1 MVDVLL
7 THSYHLPYDTKQIR
21 KMQPY
26 PPLGT
31 LYAASA
37 LRARGMSVAVFDS
50 MLVEP
55 TAHFAK
61 ALEIYRPRIV
71 AVYEDDFNFLSKMC
85 LTRMREVA
93 GQIAQ
98 SARSAGAVTIAHGS
112 DATDNPTLFLA
123 NGFKYVLS
131 GESEETLAHVCS
143 ALLRSK
149 DMGEVDGLVRL
160 DNAGVPVFS
169 TRRLA
174 KNPGWQM
181 LPAPSRDLVDL
192 EPYRAAWTASH
203 GYFST
208 SMVSSRGCPYRCN
221 WCAKPIS
228 GNKFHQRAAADVAD
242 EMLALK
248 TTVGVQH
255 IWFGDDVFA
264 LSAAWVQQFAVEVIA
279 RNASVPFKVQSR
291 ADLLSEESVRALR
304 TAGCSEVWM
313 GVESGSQT
321 ILNAMDKGL
330 KLQTVVGARERLKRA
345 GIKACYFLQFGYPG
359 ESWEELQQTISFV
372 LRTRPD
378 DIGISF
384 SYPLPGTVFYE
395 RVQAELGLKR
405 NWIDSDDLS
414 VMFKASHTTEFYHAV
429 REALHAEVDSW
440 SAPSCVHAFHLKE
453 LWRKVYA
460 MEPGCRNPED
470 GYAASEVSDSSAFVS
485 IQQLAPAAEG

>member
-37 LRARGMSVAVFDS
+37 LRARGISVTVFDS

-55 TAHFAK
+55 AAHFAK
-61 ALEIYRPRIV
+61 ALEIHRPRIV

-93 GQIAQ
+93 AEIAQ
-98 SARSAGAVTIAHGS
+98 SAQSAGAIAIVHGS

-123 NGFKYVLS
+123 NGFQYVLS
-131 GESEETLAHVCS
+131 GESEETLAQVCS
-143 ALLRSK
+143 ALLRSRNI
-149 DMGEVDGLVRL
+149 GEVDGLVRL

-174 KNPGWQM
+174 TNPGWQT
-181 LPAPSRDLVDL
+181 LPASSRDLVDL

-248 TTVGVQH
+248 TTAGVQH

-264 LSAAWVQQFAVEVIA
+264 LNAAWVQQFAVEVTA
-279 RNASVPFKVQSR
+279 RNASVPFKIQSR
-291 ADLLSEESVRALR
+291 ADLLSEETVRALR

-330 KLQTVVGARERLKRA
+330 KLQTVVAARERLKRA

-378 DIGISF
+378 DVGISF

-440 SAPSCVHAFHLKE
+440 STPLGADALHTKE
-453 LWRKVYA
+453 LWRKVYE
-460 MEPGCRNPED
+460 MEPDSRNPDE
-470 GYAASEVSDSSAFVS
+470 GFVASGLSDASAFVS